1 MNDKK
6 LTDSQLLGTQGTGL
20 IELIVSRMGLVWRPT
35 TQHDAGIDGE
45 IEIRDATTGRMT
57 GMLIKVQSKAVSAL
71 PNENNESFD
80 YWPDARDMAYWLRH
94 TVPVIL
100 IVSRPSTNE
109 CYWQVIQPSPPGD
122 EKRMRFVKARD
133 ALNEDSRGRLIDV
146 AQAASPRGVAPA
158 LSKRETLVSNLVPV
172 TKLPER
178 LYLAET
184 SYQTAK
190 DLASTLR
197 EAHLRLEFV
206 LKNGRILTVRD
217 LTDPRYQN
225 VCDRGTVEDFDVKEW
240 AESTD
245 QDKQRDFVNLMNS
258 CLREKLRSMPEA
270 LRFDRDTKCFF
281 FPPSESNTPYDYAYR
296 GDKKATAREV
306 FKERRNKQQR
316 HLMGFRHSAMKA
328 QFYRFGDDWYL
339 EVTPTYFFTKN
350 GREQSKWHEEWLK
363 GIKELEKN
371 GAIRGQLM
379 MWVDIL
385 RNPPGLFD
393 EGYPFLDFGPPAVF
407 SIDRGID
414 DNAWTSSDSSDNQQ
428 GDTTSAPLFELG

>member
-35 TQHDAGIDGE
+35 AQHDAGIDGE
-45 IEIRDATTGRMT
+45 IEIRDAATGRMT
-57 GMLIKVQSKAVSAL
+57 GMLIKVQSKAVSTL
-71 PNENNESFD
+71 PNETNESFD
-80 YWPDARDMAYWLRH
+80 YWPDARDMAYWLAH

-100 IVSRPSTNE
+100 IVSRPNTNE
-109 CYWQVIQPSPPGD
+109 CYWQVIKPPPPGG
-122 EKRMRFVKARD
+122 EKRIRFVKARD
-133 ALNEDSRGRLIDV
+133 ALNEDSKGRLIDV
-146 AQAASPRGVAPA
+146 AQAASPCGVAPA
-158 LSKRETLVSNLVPV
+158 LPKRETLVSNLLHV

-184 SYQTAK
+184 SYRTAK
-190 DLASTLR
+190 DLGSALH
-197 EAHLRLEFV
+197 EANLRLEFV
-206 LKNGRILTVRD
+206 LKNDRILTVRD
-217 LTDPRYQN
+217 LTDQRYQS
-225 VCDRGTVEDFDVKEW
+225 VCDRGTVEDFDIKEW

-281 FPPSESNTPYDYAYR
+281 FPPSESKAPYDYAYR

-306 FKERRNKQQR
+306 FKERRNKQQK

-393 EGYPFLDFGPPAVF
+393 EGYPFLDFGPPATF
-407 SIDRGID
+407 SIDHGID
-414 DNAWTSSDSSDNQQ
+414 DNAWTSSDSSDKQL
-428 GDTTSAPLFELG
+428 GDTMSAPLFELG